1 MNESY
6 YMRKVFSISLT
17 MLFSI
22 FIFQDRAY
30 SESLI
35 HQQIER
41 LEQHKKL
48 LSRKVDED
56 KKQNPI
62 SCKIRRPKKD
72 AAHELVPK
80 IRERL
85 ILKGYLGYNAHSGDV
100 NNSIMMDAIKKFQKT
115 NFLDQNG
122 EFNTKTCEALNES
135 ILEDLKLIEINLDR
149 LDKVKDDVKNTKKI
163 IFVNVAQ
170 YHLFALKQGEVE
182 LEMDV
187 IIGKKSQRTIIGKDF
202 VHTVVVNP
210 TWTIP
215 KQILLEDKLKI
226 FTQDPGYLERKNY
239 VIFDEERNKVSP
251 DEIDWDDVE
260 DNPLSYR
267 FRQNPGENN
276 VLGGFKFLLDNK
288 QAIYMHD
295 TNARK
300 LFEKTVRTFSSG
312 CIRLQDPESI
322 AEWLL
327 KDYGDI
333 ECPVSNDGQS
343 KYPLTCVKEMI
354 GDYQVQKRQKFLKLT
369 EKVPVILGYITYWV
383 GDDGLAY
390 KSNDPY
396 SKDDAL
402 LQLSL
407 SQLVDDENS

>member
-1 MNESY
+1 MPMFKDIVY
-6 YMRKVFSISLT
+6 
-17 MLFSI
+17 
-22 FIFQDRAY
+22 A
-30 SESLI
+30 ESLL

-41 LEQHKKL
+41 LKQHKKL
-48 LSRKVDED
+48 LSTKLEAD
-56 KKQNPI
+56 KNQKPI

-72 AAHELVPK
+72 AAHDLVPK

-85 ILKGYLGYNAHSGDV
+85 MLKGYLGYYAHTGNI
-100 NNSIMMDAIKKFQKT
+100 NNSVIRDAIKKVQKT
-115 NFLDQNG
+115 NFLSQTG
-122 EFNTKTCEALNES
+122 EFDTKTCEALNEP

-149 LDKVKDDVKNTKKI
+149 LEKIKDDAQNTKKL

-170 YHLFALKQGEVE
+170 YHLFALKQGSVE

-187 IIGKKSQRTIIGKDF
+187 IIGKKSRRTIIGNDYL
-202 VHTVVVNP
+202 HTVVVNP

-239 VIFDEERNKVSP
+239 VIFDEDRNKISP

-260 DNPLSYR
+260 DNPLTYR

-295 TNARK
+295 TNAKK
-300 LFEKTVRTFSSG
+300 LFKKTVRTFSSG
-312 CIRLQDPESI
+312 CIRLKDPESM

-333 ECPVSNDGQS
+333 ECPVNTDGGS
-343 KYPLTCVKEMI
+343 KYPVTCVKEMI
-354 GDYQVQKRQKFLKLT
+354 GDYQAEKRQKFLKLT
-369 EKVPVILGYITYWV
+369 EKVPVILGYITYWI

-396 SKDDAL
+396 SRDNAL

-407 SQLVDDENS
+407 SQLIDDDVS

>member
-1 MNESY
+1 MQ
-6 YMRKVFSISLT
+6 KVFSTRLIVLLT
-17 MLFSI
+17 V
-22 FIFQDRAY
+22 FIFQNAAHAK
-30 SESLI
+30 SLI
-35 HQQIER
+35 HTQIAR

-48 LSRKVDED
+48 LSNKLDAD
-56 KKQNPI
+56 KKQEPI
-62 SCKIRRPKKD
+62 SCKIRRPKKN

-80 IRERL
+80 IRDRL
-85 ILKGYLGYNAHSGDV
+85 TLKGYLGYYAHSGNV
-100 NNSIMMDAIKKFQKT
+100 NDHTIMDAIKKVQKT
-115 NFLDQNG
+115 NFLDQTG
-122 EFNTKTCEALNES
+122 EFDTKTCEALNES
-135 ILEDLKLIEINLDR
+135 VTEDLKLIEINLDR
-149 LDKVKDDVKNTKKI
+149 LEKIKDDAKNTKKL

-170 YHLFALKQGEVE
+170 YHLFGLKQGSVE

-187 IIGKKSQRTIIGKDF
+187 IIGKKSRRTILGKNNLT
-202 VHTVVVNP
+202 TVVVNP

-215 KQILLEDKLKI
+215 RQILLQDKLKV
-226 FTQDPGYLERKNY
+226 FTEDPEYLKRKNY
-239 VIFDEERNKVSP
+239 VVFDEDRNKISP
-251 DEIDWDDVE
+251 DAIDWDDVE
-260 DNPLSYR
+260 ENPLSYR

-295 TNARK
+295 TNAKK

-312 CIRLQDPESI
+312 CIRLKDPESM

-333 ECPVSNDGQS
+333 ECPINTDGSS

-354 GDYQVQKRQKFLKLT
+354 GDYQEKKRQKFLKLT
-369 EKVPVILGYITYWV
+369 EKVPVILGYITYWIA
-383 GDDGLAY
+383 DDGLAY

-396 SKDDAL
+396 RQDDAL

-407 SQLVDDENS
+407 AQLIDDDKS